1 MQISSIIDIVN
12 GKLLNSPFTSF
23 IYALKTNVKRV
34 KEGDLFIAKNT
45 EDIQIAVNNGA
56 FAILIDQNY
65 PIIDN
70 EIAWIKVDNIDIAI
84 IQLIRYKLANINLKA
99 YHCDRATYDFLKIFA
114 PYSDKNV
121 LLIPNSLDEFFR
133 ILDDISDEDIL
144 IYHNK
149 YVLEQLYPKNSNF
162 NTTQKYDVENLIEH
176 SLFETSF
183 SYKDKFYSKLKI
195 PSIYIP
201 QFLSVIEFL
210 NYDLDLSK
218 LKSFHN
224 FKPLFLDKNLNLVE
238 FGKSDKFVICQYN
251 DGLVEE
257 EVEFLHQKYKY
268 AKTVFITS
276 HKLDFIKE
284 NQIVLNDIEELKSTL
299 KKINF
304 NAVYLVGFEYKEIHS
319 NLTKQDE
326 EPSLF

>member
-12 GKLLNSPFTSF
+12 GKLLNSPFISF

-34 KEGDLFIAKNT
+34 KEGDLFIAKNV
-45 EDIQIAVNNGA
+45 EDIQVAVNNGA
-56 FAILIDQNY
+56 FAILIDESY

-70 EIAWIKVDNIDIAI
+70 EIAWIKVENIDIAI
-84 IQLIRYKLANINLKA
+84 IQLIRYKLANTNLEA
-99 YHCDRATYDFLKIFA
+99 YYCDRATYDFLKI
-114 PYSDKNV
+114 YGSNSDKNV
-121 LLIPNSLDEFFR
+121 VLIPNSLDKFFK
-133 ILDDISDEDIL
+133 ILDDICDDDIL

-162 NTTQKYDVENLIEH
+162 NTLQNYNIQNLVEH

-183 SYKDKFYSKLKI
+183 SYKDKFYSKLKF

-201 QFLSVIEFL
+201 QFLSVVEFL
-210 NYDLDLSK
+210 NYDFDLSK

-251 DGLVEE
+251 DSLVKD
-257 EVEFLHQKYKY
+257 EVEFLHKKYKY
-268 AKTVFITS
+268 AKTLFITS
-276 HKLDFIKE
+276 HKLDFIE
-284 NQIVLNDIEELKSTL
+284 DNQIVLNDIEDLKSTL

-304 NAVYLVGFEYKEIHS
+304 NAVYLIGFEYKKIHS
-319 NLTKQDE
+319 NLTKE
-326 EPSLF
+326 EVEPSLF